1 MTLPQEMFQ
10 SIRNARHFMVALMD
24 PSQTPKVPKAVR
36 QRARDRLK
44 HFPSEYEINELEK
57 MHSLMGRDP
66 NILLNECMKDLDSI
80 RGELTIV
87 NKRVNDVGNG
97 IIETIK
103 NTARS

>member
-1 MTLPQEMFQ
+1 
-10 SIRNARHFMVALMD
+10 MVALMD
-24 PSQTPKVPKAVR
+24 PTQTPKVPKAVR

-44 HFPSEYEINELEK
+44 HFPSEYDINELEK
-57 MHSLMGRDP
+57 MYSLSDKDP
-66 NILLNECMKDLDSI
+66 NILLNECMKRLDCI

>member
-1 MTLPQEMFQ
+1 
-10 SIRNARHFMVALMD
+10 
-24 PSQTPKVPKAVR
+24 
-36 QRARDRLK
+36 
-44 HFPSEYEINELEK
+44 

-66 NILLNECMKDLDSI
+66 NILLNECMKGLDSI